1 MINKTQIWH
10 HNNPKHYG
18 EKKKSVT
25 LFCWLFQ
32 FSGPMFFSLKSLAI
46 NKASLSL
53 IKEIQVFRAV
63 NIQQKYMP
71 HIYLLCWHYACK
83 HVSQMQETASQ
94 HLHGVPSQ
102 FISASL
108 KISQREAQGEVTLF
122 LPILWKH
129 PNAEGSLHLNEET
142 LTHDNSYIHH
152 RAWKHQSMPCTFTVK
167 FHWGFNSL

>member
-1 MINKTQIWH
+1 MGK
-10 HNNPKHYG
+10 
-18 EKKKSVT
+18 KKKSVT

-94 HLHGVPSQ
+94 HLHRVPSQ

-108 KISQREAQGEVTLF
+108 KISQRSTGRSHFILAYTL
-122 LPILWKH
+122 
-129 PNAEGSLHLNEET
+129 ET
-142 LTHDNSYIHH
+142 SKCRGISAFERRNTN
-152 RAWKHQSMPCTFTVK
+152 P
-167 FHWGFNSL
+167 